1 MPDTYPMDQFIH
13 ADIFFFV
20 STIAV
25 TLITLGLIAALIYII
40 RILKDVDHLT
50 ARARVEVDSLG
61 DDLDALRNNLRAE
74 GSAIR
79 RALRAV
85 FGVFGTKPKVA
96 RRKPKSKSE

>member
-1 MPDTYPMDQFIH
+1 MDQLIH

-25 TLITLGLIAALIYII
+25 ALVTLGLIAALIYIV

-50 ARARVEVDSLG
+50 ARARTEVDSLG
-61 DDLDALRNNLRAE
+61 DDLDTLRKNLRAE
-74 GSAIR
+74 GSVIR

-85 FGVFGTKPKVA
+85 CGAFVTKTKVA
-96 RRKPKSKSE
+96 RRKPKTKSG